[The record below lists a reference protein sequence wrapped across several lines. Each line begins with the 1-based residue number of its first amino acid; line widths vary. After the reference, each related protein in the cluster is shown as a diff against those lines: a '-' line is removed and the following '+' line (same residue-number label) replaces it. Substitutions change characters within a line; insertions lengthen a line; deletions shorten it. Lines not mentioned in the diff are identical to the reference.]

1 MTKVNWSLELA
12 VEEEKRRW
20 RRLLA
25 TPGPSLVTASQLR
38 TPSLHGAA
46 SFRFEIL
53 PSAIVVILSSVSLGS
68 EDINSVQK
76 ALDYNTC
83 TIFIG
88 RPQL

>member
-1 MTKVNWSLELA
+1 MELGVGRGGGEEE
-12 VEEEKRRW
+12 VEEEVAGNSR
-20 RRLLA
+20 
-25 TPGPSLVTASQLR
+25 PQSG
-38 TPSLHGAA
+38 HGLSVEDTLPHVAA
-46 SFRFEIL
+46 SPPFEIL

-88 RPQL
+88 RRQL